1 MRQHTAN
8 FANFIC
14 RFGEERVLLDC
25 AESIVL
31 PAFTDD
37 TLIRTY
43 GTTRFFIYEAKV
55 EVIEQPDEPLIVV
68 SGRFVKEMNLSR
80 EQIFDPEQGIVR
92 SEASI
97 ESAPSAFFALILN
110 NHRLVYFPETAHAP
124 DLKNFQSTIL
134 SNLKVKHKTFINKL
148 YNEAKEND
156 ARVTKKELFERN
168 PSPTL
173 EIVPIS
179 GDGEIEAFIRRY
191 EVLKKIEFK
200 IYRTNDEIDAEEIF
214 NDLRGFLN
222 PMNPSDVRMQISNN
236 NGLDLNE
243 AVPRVQAATE
253 TANQDVKLVGLDSEG
268 NKLTGDNHEFKVST
282 PIEPI
287 PPTRNSLLEKLLG
300 AFSSLKDSGVIKTG
314 ERAGDVRAKILD
326 LVQKL

>member
-14 RFGEERVLLDC
+14 RFGPEKVLLDY

-37 TLIRTY
+37 TLIRIY
-43 GTTRFFIYEAKV
+43 GTTRFFVYEAKV
-55 EVIEQPDEPLIVV
+55 EVIDQPAEPLVVV

-80 EQIFDPEQGIVR
+80 EQIFDPAQGIVR

-97 ESAPSAFFALILN
+97 ASAPSAFFALILN

-134 SNLKVKHKTFINKL
+134 SNIKIKHKAFINKL
-148 YNEAKEND
+148 YDEARDHDVK
-156 ARVTKKELFERN
+156 VTKKELFERN

-179 GDGEIEAFIRRY
+179 GDGEIEAFIKRF

-200 IYRTNDEIDAEEIF
+200 IHRTNDEIDAEEIF
-214 NDLRGFLN
+214 DDFRGFVT
-222 PMNPSDVRMQISNN
+222 PMNPSDVRMQITNN
-236 NGLDLNE
+236 SGLDLSE
-243 AVPRVQAATE
+243 AIPRVQAATE
-253 TANQDVKLVGLDSEG
+253 TANQDVKLLGLDTDG
-268 NKLTGDNHEFKVST
+268 NKLTGDNHKFKVST
-282 PIEPI
+282 PIDPI
-287 PPTRNSLLEKLLG
+287 PSTREGLLKKLLG

-314 ERAGDVRAKILD
+314 ERAGNVRAKIID
-326 LVQKL
+326 LIQKL

>member
-14 RFGEERVLLDC
+14 RFGEERVLLDY

-37 TLIRTY
+37 RLIRTY
-43 GTTRFFIYEAKV
+43 GSTRFFVYEAKV
-55 EVIEQPDEPLIVV
+55 EVIDQADEPLVV
-68 SGRFVKEMNLSR
+68 FSGRFVKEMNLSR

-110 NHRLVYFPETAHAP
+110 NHRLVYFPETAYAP
-124 DLKNFQSTIL
+124 DLKNFQSTIS
-134 SNLKVKHKTFINKL
+134 SNLKIKHKAFIDKI
-148 YNEAKEND
+148 YNEANEND
-156 ARVTKKELFERN
+156 GSTTKKEILERN
-168 PSPTL
+168 PRPTL

-191 EVLKKIEFK
+191 EILKKIEFR
-200 IYRTNDEIDAEEIF
+200 IHRTNDEIDAEEIF
-214 NDLRGFLN
+214 DDLRGFLN
-222 PMNPSDVRMQISNN
+222 PMKPSDVKMQISNN
-236 NGLDLNE
+236 NGLDLDE

-253 TANQDVKLVGLDSEG
+253 TANQDVRLVGLDSNG
-268 NKLTGDNHEFKVST
+268 NKLTGDNHEFKIST
-282 PIEPI
+282 PIDPI
-287 PPTRNSLLEKLLG
+287 PPTRKGLLSKLLE

-314 ERAGDVRAKILD
+314 ERAEDVRAKILN
-326 LVQKL
+326 LIQKL